1 MPESDASERGNV
13 NHSASNSQ
21 LSANERVMATRRAF
35 LELEGSGISDFEIF
49 NALADLYY
57 QRGPP
62 FDRLAGVRG
71 VEHLLDHDRN
81 LRELAEPLEVVER
94 QRRITEDIDERPDGR
109 QFGLL
114 GGASSRSRNASSAK

>member
-57 QRGPP
+57 QRG
-62 FDRLAGVRG
+62 
-71 VEHLLDHDRN
+71 E
-81 LRELAEPLEVVER
+81 AEISQLMAEAAYKCF
-94 QRRITEDIDERPDGR
+94 QRD
-109 QFGLL
+109 
-114 GGASSRSRNASSAK
+114 